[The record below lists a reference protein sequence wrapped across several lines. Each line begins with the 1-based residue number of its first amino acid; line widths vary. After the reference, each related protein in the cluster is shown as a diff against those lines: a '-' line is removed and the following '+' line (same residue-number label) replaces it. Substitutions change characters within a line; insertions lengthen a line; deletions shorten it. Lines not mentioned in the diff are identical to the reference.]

1 MRDRVTAARMGYRA
15 VQLLS
20 DGIFNRIIC
29 MDGEIC
35 VDYDIEEA
43 LKMTKG
49 LDKDACVMQ
58 DALMS

>member
-1 MRDRVTAARMGYRA
+1 MGYRA